1 MDLMFNLTGYRSTVS
16 GSVLSGVAAI
26 FLPLTWIC
34 GVYGMNFA
42 IIPELQWGV
51 DPITG
56 EGQPLGYM
64 YFWVM
69 SIVFALIAI
78 LLLRF
83 LRVF

>member
-1 MDLMFNLTGYRSTVS
+1 
-16 GSVLSGVAAI
+16 
-26 FLPLTWIC
+26 
-34 GVYGMNFA
+34 MNFA